1 MAEIYPKFISNHA
14 IGYDLYEGKSQEK
27 LAQAISN
34 HITNVDKQFD
44 GEKQPLIP
52 RLIGLEGAWGCGK
65 SNVVAQMHSIL
76 KEKYF
81 FFTYDAWG
89 HQEDL
94 QRRSL
99 LERLTDD
106 LIKAEM
112 LKGDTTLKRL
122 IEKSDGSKEVELFTQ
137 SCTWQERLQTL
148 VARKSY
154 TRNYTIPKL
163 NNNSKIF
170 ALLLLL
176 LGFTI
181 TYTNNTAFIEACGWG
196 RLLVVLLP
204 LLIFFICL
212 IWKGRKQGDIWRPI
226 HEMWAFYSTNSTSDT
241 TSYSISQLEPSEKEF
256 REWMFDLDKSL
267 KEGMHLVIVFDN
279 MDRLPSEKVK
289 QLWSSI
295 NTFFAEKGYPR
306 IWCVIPFDRN
316 HLSSA
321 FGSKDFKENVTSHFI
336 EKTFPVVYQVPIPV
350 ITDYKKVFQTF
361 YQQAF
366 GKLVNQD
373 TVDRVSAT
381 YRKINSSP
389 NVRHIITFVNKL
401 VACYNQWGNQISQDA
416 MALYFLNKTEILKDP
431 EKVILDNEYLSDE
444 TIKRLYSRNDSLQTE
459 ISALTYGVDMNL
471 ASQLPLKRYLQN
483 AFSSGKADNIKKYA
497 KENAQFYIILHEL
510 ILDLDLDTQYL
521 NTIKVLDLL
530 EDDANINQDWTLL
543 VNYYTRLYQR
553 TYIPE
558 DLPTIKNL
566 LVRVSPEDVLRLCDF
581 VLIEKIDKDKITGA
595 EIFNL
600 LDSFQKILHARK
612 IDYEMVNYEVSA
624 NTFYEFLS
632 RADKDYKSYPITVSN
647 DNWITLCLEKLAN
660 DEDLSQEFKLLV
672 GDERFDFQKIIDYLK
687 HEIDSEETKKN
698 SLVSSIRMIKIL
710 TQGIIHFEE
719 WNQSHWVSVF
729 NQMKPDEEA
738 YIDLYVLMALKGVGL
753 SELAEKQLAN
763 LSEVLL
769 RYTSII
775 DLINCYKKYQTSC
788 CKCLVSY
795 CIKAGI
801 TDDSCPEDNLLSD
814 IEYLAQH
821 TDCSYKQIIQY
832 INNWGYKQLET
843 SDLSV
848 NLASIFDSN
857 TKVDQVIGIDC
868 PLGKSITSKFKN
880 DAEKQGISEFV
891 SNNGNTFTSNTYWG
905 NVLTRLVQKHVLS
918 DTLSDKQ
925 NEIASHLLKAI
936 ALQNLT
942 SLPADSVEEYLV
954 THAEYKNVSTAVTGI
969 INDFVNNN
977 TKISPTS
984 FRLLHRFIEETTL
997 NNSYEGFLNFCM
1009 MHLIDNETCQNI
1021 ILQNPDFYSR
1031 IMREHLDSASELKK
1045 KIQSIVDDKN
1055 FSNKEFQS
1063 FLNSI
1068 L

>member
-1 MAEIYPKFISNHA
+1 
-14 IGYDLYEGKSQEK
+14 
-27 LAQAISN
+27 
-34 HITNVDKQFD
+34 
-44 GEKQPLIP
+44 
-52 RLIGLEGAWGCGK
+52 
-65 SNVVAQMHSIL
+65 
-76 KEKYF
+76 
-81 FFTYDAWG
+81 
-89 HQEDL
+89 
-94 QRRSL
+94 
-99 LERLTDD
+99 
-106 LIKAEM
+106 
-112 LKGDTTLKRL
+112 
-122 IEKSDGSKEVELFTQ
+122 
-137 SCTWQERLQTL
+137 
-148 VARKSY
+148 
-154 TRNYTIPKL
+154 
-163 NNNSKIF
+163 
-170 ALLLLL
+170 
-176 LGFTI
+176 
-181 TYTNNTAFIEACGWG
+181 
-196 RLLVVLLP
+196 
-204 LLIFFICL
+204 
-212 IWKGRKQGDIWRPI
+212 
-226 HEMWAFYSTNSTSDT
+226 
-241 TSYSISQLEPSEKEF
+241 
-256 REWMFDLDKSL
+256 
-267 KEGMHLVIVFDN
+267 
-279 MDRLPSEKVK
+279 
-289 QLWSSI
+289 
-295 NTFFAEKGYPR
+295 
-306 IWCVIPFDRN
+306 
-316 HLSSA
+316 
-321 FGSKDFKENVTSHFI
+321 
-336 EKTFPVVYQVPIPV
+336 
-350 ITDYKKVFQTF
+350 
-361 YQQAF
+361 
-366 GKLVNQD
+366 
-373 TVDRVSAT
+373 
-381 YRKINSSP
+381 
-389 NVRHIITFVNKL
+389 
-401 VACYNQWGNQISQDA
+401 
-416 MALYFLNKTEILKDP
+416 
-431 EKVILDNEYLSDE
+431 
-444 TIKRLYSRNDSLQTE
+444 
-459 ISALTYGVDMNL
+459 
-471 ASQLPLKRYLQN
+471 
-483 AFSSGKADNIKKYA
+483 
-497 KENAQFYIILHEL
+497 
-510 ILDLDLDTQYL
+510 
-521 NTIKVLDLL
+521 
-530 EDDANINQDWTLL
+530 
-543 VNYYTRLYQR
+543 
-553 TYIPE
+553 
-558 DLPTIKNL
+558 
-566 LVRVSPEDVLRLCDF
+566 
-581 VLIEKIDKDKITGA
+581 
-595 EIFNL
+595 
-600 LDSFQKILHARK
+600 
-612 IDYEMVNYEVSA
+612 MVNYEVSA